1 MLWRGWLLWYVK
13 VIFLLAFWL
22 SLIEFAYLLILLY
35 KLVNLINPLPISIIN
50 MPKLDTLVDH
60 IVIAD
65 SMTEIS
71 SLECP
76 IPKSEMW
83 VVFEHGFDVPHCKIL

>member
-1 MLWRGWLLWYVK
+1 MLWRGWLLRYVQ

-22 SLIEFAYLLILLY
+22 SLIEFAYLFILLY
-35 KLVNLINPLPISIIN
+35 KLVNLINSLPISIIN

-65 SMTEIS
+65 PMTEIS
-71 SLECP
+71 CLECP
-76 IPKSEMW
+76 ISKPEMW
-83 VVFEHGFDVPHCKIL
+83 IVFEHGFNVPHCKIL